1 MTVEPLQGGLAV
13 ATAER
18 VEAGSVAA
26 QQTAPRRP
34 GGGVWWRHLLAVVAI
49 VWALFPIVF
58 IVSAAIN
65 PSGTLNTAELLPTRM
80 SWSNFDAL
88 FNDPA
93 RPYTSWYRNSM
104 IVAGVGSLASV
115 FLGACAAYAFS
126 RLRFTGRR
134 PGLLALLLF
143 QMFPALL
150 AFVALYITF
159 DKIGD
164 VLPAIGLNSVYGLM
178 LCYLGGAMGANVW
191 LLKGYFDTVPRE
203 LDEAAKVDGAS
214 HARVFFT
221 MTLRLVMPILVT
233 VFMLSFAS
241 SLASACAIAG
251 TISRGTACRSRM
263 PYVNCDQRA
272 SYLRSATRATRMQA
286 AALTVS
292 QIDSR
297 PNADGMYWMLVSGTT
312 AKNARCAATPTAR
325 PARAPRSFGTL

>member
-26 QQTAPRRP
+26 QQPAPRRRR
-34 GGGVWWRHLLAVVAI
+34 GGGVWWRHLLAIVAI

-214 HARVFFT
+214 HARIFFT

-233 VFMLSFAS
+233 VFMLSFVGLFS
-241 SLASACAIAG
+241 EFLLASIFLRDVDQQTLGVGLWAMQKADKNRYFGQFCAGAVLASLPVVLLYLSFQRQL
-251 TISRGTACRSRM
+251 ISG
-263 PYVNCDQRA
+263 
-272 SYLRSATRATRMQA
+272 
-286 AALTVS
+286 LTQGSV
-292 QIDSR
+292 
-297 PNADGMYWMLVSGTT
+297 
-312 AKNARCAATPTAR
+312 K
-325 PARAPRSFGTL
+325 